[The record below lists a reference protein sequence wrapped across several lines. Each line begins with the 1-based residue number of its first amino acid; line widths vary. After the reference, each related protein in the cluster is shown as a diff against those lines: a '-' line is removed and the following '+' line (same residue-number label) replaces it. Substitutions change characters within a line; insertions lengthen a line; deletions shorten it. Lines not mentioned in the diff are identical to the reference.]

1 MFEIMFKLLMG
12 FCLLGISLSGFVFA
26 MSMWRKSNSL
36 CSECK
41 TKLIKK
47 ENIR

>member
-26 MSMWRKSNSL
+26 AAMWRKSNSL
-36 CSECK
+36 CNECR
-41 TKLIKK
+41 K
-47 ENIR
+47 ELNK